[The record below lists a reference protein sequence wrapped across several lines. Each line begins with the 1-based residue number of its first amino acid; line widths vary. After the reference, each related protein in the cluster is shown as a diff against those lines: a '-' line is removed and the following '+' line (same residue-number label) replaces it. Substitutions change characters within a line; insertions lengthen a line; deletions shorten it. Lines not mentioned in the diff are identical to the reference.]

1 MRTNRMSHIVQ
12 IQTEVR
18 DATAIAAACRRLEL
32 AEPTVGTARLFE
44 GEASG
49 VLVTLKGWAYPVVVD
64 TTRGALRYD
73 NFEGVWGDAREL
85 DRFLQAY
92 AVEKA
97 TIEARKR
104 GHSVR
109 EWTLDDG
116 SIRLEIGVGGGA

>member
-1 MRTNRMSHIVQ
+1 MSHIVQ

-32 AEPTVGTARLFE
+32 AGPTVGTAKLFE

-49 VLVTLKGWAYPVVVD
+49 VLVKLKGWAYPLVVD
-64 TTRGALRYD
+64 TTRGTLKYD
-73 NFEGVWGDAREL
+73 NFEGVWGDAKEL

-92 AVEKA
+92 AVEKT
-97 TIEARKR
+97 TIETRRR
-104 GHSVR
+104 GHSVK

-116 SIRLEIGVGGGA
+116 SIRLAISVGGGS

>member
-1 MRTNRMSHIVQ
+1 MSHIVQ

-18 DATAIAAACRRLEL
+18 DTAAIVAACRRIGL

-49 VLVTLKGWAYPVVVD
+49 MLVRLEGWAYPVIVD
-64 TTRGALRYD
+64 VERGALKYD
-73 NFEGVWGDAREL
+73 NFEGVWGDAKEL

-97 TIEARKR
+97 TLEARKR
-104 GHSVR
+104 GHAVR

>member
-1 MRTNRMSHIVQ
+1 MSHIVE

-18 DATAIAAACRRLEL
+18 DAAAVAAACKRLEL
-32 AEPTVGTARLFE
+32 AEPTLGTARLFE

-49 VLVTLKGWAYPVVVD
+49 VLVKLKGWAYPVVVD
-64 TTRGALRYD
+64 TTRGTPRYD
-73 NFEGVWGDAREL
+73 NFEGVWGDAKEL

-104 GHSVR
+104 GHVVK

-116 SIRLEIGVGGGA
+116 SIRLAIGVGGGA